1 MRRAPIIV
9 LSALTL
15 LLTAGGAAAEDKAT
29 PSREQ
34 SRRSSAEILAHIEQP
49 EAEESWLSYHLNRI
63 HVHDEA
69 GLAYTRPLRLADRH
83 VELSLRGPARSAP
96 EGVLDGLQLGI
107 SFEIRF

>member
-1 MRRAPIIV
+1 MRRASIIV

-29 PSREQ
+29 PPPEQ
-34 SRRSSAEILAHIEQP
+34 SRRSSAEILAHMEQP
-49 EAEESWLSYHLNRI
+49 EAEESWLSYHLHRI

-83 VELSLRGPARSAP
+83 VELSLRGPARP
-96 EGVLDGLQLGI
+96 TPKGMPGGLQLGI
-107 SFEIRF
+107 SVEVRF